1 MPGVFPLN
9 DFSQP
14 NAHGR
19 LPRDL
24 LTASFTPPS
33 LSPHHLF
40 HLRLYATPQTWPPPP
55 PDVAP
60 PSCTRPRSSYF
71 PVHVPWAVRPWQQH
85 AGKGAAPPFLGTKKQ
100 LIYVSE
106 TGCRERPSYCV
117 CGSLSAELTRRARV
131 HCCPVITVM
140 CRIHVELK
148 LLCSLFFF

>member
-19 LPRDL
+19 LPQDL
-24 LTASFTPPS
+24 LTAPFTPPP
-33 LSPHHLF
+33 L
-40 HLRLYATPQTWPPPP
+40 AITPPPIP
-55 PDVAP
+55 PQALCDTPKQADAAP
-60 PSCTRPRSSYF
+60 PPRTRPQSSSF
-71 PVHVPWAVRPWQQH
+71 PVHIPWADRPWQQH

-106 TGCRERPSYCV
+106 TGCLGRPSFCI
-117 CGSLSAELTRRARV
+117 CGSLSVELTQRARV

-140 CRIHVELK
+140 CRIHVEL
-148 LLCSLFFF
+148 

>member
-19 LPRDL
+19 LPQDL
-24 LTASFTPPS
+24 LTAPFTPPPPS

-40 HLRLYATPQTWPPPP
+40 HLRLYATPQNRLMQPPPP
-55 PDVAP
+55 R
-60 PSCTRPRSSYF
+60 TRPQSSSF
-71 PVHVPWAVRPWQQH
+71 PVHIPWADRPWQQH

-106 TGCRERPSYCV
+106 TGCLGRPSFCI
-117 CGSLSAELTRRARV
+117 CGSLSVELTQRARV

-140 CRIHVELK
+140 CRIHVEL
-148 LLCSLFFF
+148 